1 MKRRLVPVLLLV
13 ALVVLGWSGGAAAQL
28 TDAKLASLSL
38 RGDRTSYA
46 PGGAVALEAWVE
58 VEPEWHVNSH
68 TPTFDYL
75 IPTRLTLELP
85 AGIGVQGYEY
95 PEHELQTFAF
105 EEVPLAVY
113 DGRFVIRVHFEVP
126 AGYRETALPVRAELA
141 YQACNQSQCVAP
153 TKAEATMVLVIGAEG
168 PLVTGE
174 PAPPAVAVKPAAAAS
189 AAAEPS
195 APTARGL
202 FSILLLAFL
211 GGVILNAMPCVLPVL
226 SLKFLSLVEGASHG
240 RKGTVYGALAT
251 TAGILV
257 SFWALALAAIA
268 AKSAGSAV
276 GWGVQFQNPA
286 FVTGLLLVV
295 TLFSLNLWGLFEI
308 PLPQKLAQLGGQGP
322 TEGLGGHFASGLFAT
337 LLATPC
343 SAPFLGTALGFALSR
358 PAGTI
363 LAVFTAVAV
372 GLAAPYLLLAAA
384 PGFARVLPRPG
395 AWMLTL
401 RGFLGF
407 LLAATA
413 VWLLYVLGGQVS
425 RVHLAGVQLAVL
437 ALALCV
443 WLVPRL
449 RGSWSR
455 GLAWAG
461 VLAAMGVAVALASAP
476 AEGGTSSLA
485 KEPVARLIPWEPFD
499 RARAESVAEAGQ
511 AVFVDVT
518 ADWCFTCKV
527 IEGRVLETEPVAEA
541 FRRHGVLPMRADWT
555 NRDPGI
561 AKFLEEHGRFGIP
574 FYLLYRPG
582 QEPRVFSELLTR
594 ETLLAAVAEL
604 PPA

>member
-1 MKRRLVPVLLLV
+1 MKRSLVPVLSTAV
-13 ALVVLGWSGGAAAQL
+13 LVVLGWSGSVAAQL
-28 TDAKLASLSL
+28 TDAKLATLSL

-75 IPTRLTLELP
+75 IPTRLVLELP
-85 AGIGVQGYEY
+85 AGIGVQRFEY
-95 PEHELQTFAF
+95 PDHELQTFAF

-113 DGRFVIRVHFEVP
+113 DGRFVIRAHFEVP
-126 AGYRETALPVRAELA
+126 ASYRDTALPVRAELA

-153 TKAEATMVLVIGAEG
+153 TKAEATTVLVIGAEG
-168 PLVTGE
+168 ALVAN
-174 PAPPAVAVKPAAAAS
+174 APPPSVAVKPAVTAS
-189 AAAEPS
+189 TASETS
-195 APTARGL
+195 APAARGL

-251 TAGILV
+251 TAGIFF

-308 PLPQKLAQLGGQGP
+308 PLPQKLAQLGSQGP

-372 GLAAPYLLLAAA
+372 GLAAPYLLLAAV

-449 RGSWSR
+449 RGSWAR
-455 GLAWAG
+455 GLAWGG
-461 VLAAMGVAVALASAP
+461 VVAAMVVAVALAAAP
-476 AEGGTSSLA
+476 AEGDRSTLA
-485 KEPVARLIPWEPFD
+485 KGAVTRLIPWEPFD
-499 RARAESVAEAGQ
+499 RTRAETVAQAGQ

-541 FRRHGVLPMRADWT
+541 FRRHGVLPLRADWT

-561 AKFLEEHGRFGIP
+561 AKFLEDHGRFGIP
-574 FYLLYRPG
+574 FYMLYRPG

>member
-1 MKRRLVPVLLLV
+1 MKRRLVPVLSATVLW
-13 ALVVLGWSGGAAAQL
+13 ALVGGLAASAQL
-28 TDAKLASLSL
+28 SDAKLASMSL

-46 PGGAVALEAWVE
+46 PGSLVALEAWVV

-85 AGIGVQGYEY
+85 SGIGVQRFEY

-113 DGRFVIRVHFEVP
+113 DGRFVIRAFFEVP
-126 AGYRETALPVRAELA
+126 AGYTETALPVRAELA
-141 YQACNQSQCVAP
+141 YQACNQSQCVPP
-153 TKAEATMVLVIGAEG
+153 TKAGATTVLVIGTEG
-168 PLVTGE
+168 PLVGSE
-174 PAPPAVAVKPAAAAS
+174 PPPSPAPAAAVPASSATETSAPPA
-189 AAAEPS
+189 
-195 APTARGL
+195 RGL
-202 FSILLLAFL
+202 LSILFLAFV
-211 GGVILNAMPCVLPVL
+211 GGLILNAMPCVLPVL

-240 RKGTVYGALAT
+240 RRGTVYGALAT

-257 SFWALALAAIA
+257 SFWALALAAVA

-295 TLFSLNLWGLFEI
+295 ILFSLNLWGLFEI
-308 PLPQKLAQLGGQGP
+308 PLPQKLAQLGGKGP

-384 PGFARVLPRPG
+384 PGFARILPRPG

-413 VWLLYVLGGQVS
+413 VWLLYVLGGQIS
-425 RVHLAGVQLAVL
+425 RVQLAGVQLAML

-443 WLVPRL
+443 WLVPRA
-449 RGSWSR
+449 RGGLGR
-455 GLAWAG
+455 GLAWVG
-461 VLAAMGVAVALASAP
+461 VLAAMGVALALATAP
-476 AEGGTSSLA
+476 AEGGSSSGA
-485 KEPVARLIPWEPFD
+485 PGGVARLIAWEPFD
-499 RARAESVAEAGQ
+499 RGRAESLAGSGR

-527 IEGRVLETEPVAEA
+527 IEGRVLETTSVADA

-561 AKFLEEHGRFGIP
+561 AKFLEDHGRVAIP

>member
-1 MKRRLVPVLLLV
+1 MKRRVVPVFSTAILV
-13 ALVVLGWSGGAAAQL
+13 FLGWSGAAAAQL
-28 TDAKLASLSL
+28 TDAKLATLSL

-46 PGGAVALEAWVE
+46 PGSAVALEAWVV

-68 TPTFDYL
+68 TPTFEYL
-75 IPTRLTLELP
+75 IPTRLSLELP
-85 AGIGVQGYEY
+85 AGLGVQRYEY

-113 DGRFVIRVHFEVP
+113 DGRFVIRGHFEVP
-126 AGYRETALPVRAELA
+126 AGYRDTALPVRAELA

-153 TKAEATMVLVIGAEG
+153 TKAEATIVLVIGTEG
-168 PLVTGE
+168 PMVAGE
-174 PAPPAVAVKPAAAAS
+174 PPPPAALEPAVPAT
-189 AAAEPS
+189 AAAESSPP
-195 APTARGL
+195 PTRGL

-226 SLKFLSLVEGASHG
+226 SLKFLSLVAGASHG

-251 TAGILV
+251 TAGIFV

-295 TLFSLNLWGLFEI
+295 ILFSLNLWGLFEI
-308 PLPQKLAQLGGQGP
+308 PLPQKLAQLSGHGP

-372 GLAAPYLLLAAA
+372 GLAAPYLLLAAV
-384 PGFARVLPRPG
+384 PGFARALPRPG

-413 VWLLYVLGGQVS
+413 VWLLYVLGGQLS

-449 RGSWSR
+449 RGSWAR
-455 GLAWAG
+455 GLAWTG
-461 VLAAMGVAVALASAP
+461 VLAAMVVAVALAAAP
-476 AEGGTSSLA
+476 AEGESAALA
-485 KEPVARLIPWEPFD
+485 KGPVARLIPWEPFD
-499 RARAESVAEAGQ
+499 RTRAESVAEAGQ

-561 AKFLEEHGRFGIP
+561 AKFLEDHGRFGIP

-582 QEPRVFSELLTR
+582 LEPRVFSELLTR